1 MDSNDSS
8 SPFWHGYLDIHF
20 DDSIWGLKNGKSKI
34 EVDFDAAYSE
44 ESENVIKKNID
55 FMENIILK

>member
-8 SPFWHGYLDIHF
+8 SPFWHGYLDIQF

-44 ESENVIKKNID
+44 ESELVIKKNID